1 MPTWGEILVELNKEL
16 ALWVR
21 QPHQPG
27 DATPYD
33 YIRRGYLAEAH
44 KRTGRNVIL
53 YASKWTQGAVADP
66 TVTAINP
73 EDVQGFME
81 VVHNLKGDDLDIII
95 HSPGGSA
102 EAAEAVV
109 TYVRSKFKS
118 VRVFVPHAAMSA
130 ATMFACAGDQIV
142 MGKHSFLGPI
152 DPQFIMQ
159 TELGVMSVP
168 AHSIVE
174 QFRMAQT
181 EISKG
186 SPLASWIPILRQYG
200 PALIVQCQYQ
210 QKLAVDLVSTW
221 LRTFML
227 KGQKNAARKAKSIA
241 RRLSDHARFKT
252 HNRFIGRDQ
261 AKQFGLIID
270 DLEKDQDVQDSVLSV
285 FHTVSLAFA
294 NTPVVK
300 VIENHLGK
308 TFLKQQQTIVMQA
321 APQRGGPP
329 PGPP

>member
-1 MPTWGEILVELNKEL
+1 MPTWGEILIELNREL
-16 ALWVR
+16 SVWVG

-27 DATPYD
+27 DPSPYD
-33 YIRRGYLAEAH
+33 TIRRRYIAEVRR
-44 KRTGRNVIL
+44 RTGRNVIL
-53 YASKWTQGAVADP
+53 YASKWTQGPVADP
-66 TVTAINP
+66 NVTAINP

-81 VVHNLKGDDLDIII
+81 VVHNLEGDDLDIII

-109 TYVRSKFKS
+109 TYLRSKFKS
-118 VRVFVPHAAMSA
+118 IRVFVPHAAMSA
-130 ATMFACAGDQIV
+130 ATMFACAGDRIV

-159 TELGVMSVP
+159 TELGVMAVP

-200 PALIVQCQYQ
+200 PALLVQCQYQ

-221 LRTFML
+221 LRSFMF
-227 KGQKNAARKAKSIA
+227 KGQRNAARKAKGIA
-241 RRLSDHARFKT
+241 RKLSDHARFKT

-261 AKQFGLIID
+261 AKQLKLTIE
-270 DLEKDQDVQDSVLSV
+270 DLETDQGVQDGVLSV
-285 FHTVSLAFA
+285 FHMASLAFT
-294 NTPVVK
+294 NTPLVK

-329 PGPP
+329 PGP